1 MSHNINIISWYS
13 DLGHTFGIIKDP
25 AGLDMPPTCF
35 VDAADIDLDDDIHDT
50 IKASCNTSNKR
61 FSDQMLWLAHMESTT
76 TAVRR
81 VETKHEKDKFI
92 NDMTN
97 FLHRG
102 RYGIDFDRMAQSWNS
117 EVLAQEKANISEGT
131 LHIII

>member
-1 MSHNINIISWYS
+1 M
-13 DLGHTFGIIKDP
+13 P
-25 AGLDMPPTCF
+25 PPTCF
-35 VDAADIDLDDDIHDT
+35 VDADIDLDEEIHDN
-50 IKASCNTSNKR
+50 IKASCNKSNKR

-102 RYGIDFDRMAQSWNS
+102 RYGIDFDRMAQSWNT
-117 EVLAQEKANISEGT
+117 EVLAQENANIAEGT
-131 LHIII
+131 TAYKPNK